1 MRIRPALLYAAAAA
15 VALVE
20 LAILAVALHPN
31 VSDTYRARYIA
42 GTSNCWLT
50 NVTGEIVLGERIP
63 ATREASGRIGAVL
76 RCGWLPP
83 ESYGTW
89 SDGEE
94 SKLRFELEPGRPDL
108 FLDLEL
114 FPFGADQGRVQQVTV
129 STDGIPLATFT
140 LDRPLIVARR
150 IPIPASL
157 PLDADKRLELD
168 IAVPTAVSPQQ
179 LGLNDFQRRLG
190 IRLVSLRLWAP

>member
-1 MRIRPALLYAAAAA
+1 MRVRPALLYAAAAA
-15 VALVE
+15 LALVE
-20 LAILAVALHPN
+20 LAILAVALHPD

-50 NVTGEIVLGERIP
+50 NVTGDIALGERIP
-63 ATREASGRIGAVL
+63 ATREASSRIGKVL

-83 ESYGTW
+83 ETYGTW

-94 SKLRFELEPGRPDL
+94 SKLRLKLEPDRPDL

-114 FPFGADQGRVQQVTV
+114 FPLGAGQGHAQQMTV
-129 STDGIPLATFT
+129 SAGNIPLATFT
-140 LDRPLIVARR
+140 LDRPMLVARR

-157 PLDADKRLELD
+157 PLDADNRIEID

-179 LGLNDFQRRLG
+179 LGLNDFPRRLG

>member
-1 MRIRPALLYAAAAA
+1 MRARPALLYAAAAA
-15 VALVE
+15 LALVE

-50 NVTGEIVLGERIP
+50 NVSGEIRVGERLP
-63 ATREASGRIGAVL
+63 ATREASGRIGKVL

-94 SKLRFELEPGRPDL
+94 SKFRLKLEPGGPDL

-114 FPFGADQGRVQQVTV
+114 FPLGANQGHAQRVTV
-129 STDGIPLATFT
+129 SADGIALATFT
-140 LDRPLIVARR
+140 LDRPMIVARR

-157 PLDADKRLELD
+157 PLDADNRLELD
-168 IAVPTAVSPQQ
+168 VSVPTAVSPQQ
-179 LGLNDFQRRLG
+179 LGLNDLNRRLG

>member
-1 MRIRPALLYAAAAA
+1 MRARPALLYAAAA
-15 VALVE
+15 VLALVE
-20 LAILAVALHPN
+20 LAILAVALRPD
-31 VSDTYRARYIA
+31 VSETYHARYIA

-50 NVTGEIVLGERIP
+50 NVSGDIMLGERIP
-63 ATREASGRIGAVL
+63 ATREASGRIGEVL

-94 SKLRFELEPGRPDL
+94 SKFRLKLAPGRPNL

-114 FPFGADQGRVQQVTV
+114 FPLGADQGRVQHVTV
-129 STDGIPLATFT
+129 SADGTPLADFT
-140 LDRPLIVARR
+140 LDRPMIVARR

-157 PLDADKRLELD
+157 PLDAENRLELD
-168 IAVPTAVSPQQ
+168 ISVPTAVSPQE
-179 LGLNDFQRRLG
+179 LGLNDLNRRLG